1 LGEASPLAFYQAK
14 QVAPENLA
22 AATSR
27 MFLGIRIEC
36 AQCHDHPFDKWKRE
50 QFWSYAAFFG
60 GIVRQGQNGIFSQVR
75 EVPDRRELAIP
86 DTDQVVQAVYLDGT
100 NPQWRFRVG
109 SRETL
114 AKWITSPDNRFFTRT
129 VVNRLWGYFMGAG
142 IVDPVDD
149 FGEANPPSHPVLL
162 DELAQEFAARKFD
175 LKFLI
180 RAITASKTY
189 QLSSDKSHDS
199 SLDPQLFASMPVQG
213 MTPEQLFRSLSRAV
227 GVYRPYQNSNAFSF
241 GVNSPEAD
249 FMETFA
255 DNSESK
261 LDRQTT
267 ILQALALMNGR
278 IVAGATNLE
287 QSRTLQSVVESP
299 FLDTSQK
306 IETLFLAVLSRKP
319 TAEENERFLKYVK
332 QGGPKR
338 NASAALGDLFWAL
351 LNSSEF
357 LFIH

>member
-1 LGEASPLAFYQAK
+1 
-14 QVAPENLA
+14 
-22 AATSR
+22 
-27 MFLGIRIEC
+27 
-36 AQCHDHPFDKWKRE
+36 
-50 QFWSYAAFFG
+50 
-60 GIVRQGQNGIFSQVR
+60 
-75 EVPDRRELAIP
+75 
-86 DTDQVVQAVYLDGT
+86 
-100 NPQWRFRVG
+100 
-109 SRETL
+109 
-114 AKWITSPDNRFFTRT
+114 
-129 VVNRLWGYFMGAG
+129 MGAG

-149 FGEANPPSHPVLL
+149 FGDATPPQLL
-162 DELAQEFAARKFD
+162 DELAKEFAAQKFD

-199 SLDPQLFASMPVQG
+199 SLDPQLFAAMPVQG
-213 MTPEQLFRSLSRAV
+213 MSPEQLLRSLSRAV

-287 QSRTLQSVVESP
+287 QSRKLQSVVESP
-299 FLDTSQK
+299 FLDKPQK
-306 IETLFLAVLSRKP
+306 IETLFLAALSRKP
-319 TAEENERFLKYVK
+319 TAAENERFLKYVK
-332 QGGPKR
+332 QGGPKQDS
-338 NASAALGDLFWAL
+338 SAALGDLFWAL

-357 LFIH
+357 LLIH